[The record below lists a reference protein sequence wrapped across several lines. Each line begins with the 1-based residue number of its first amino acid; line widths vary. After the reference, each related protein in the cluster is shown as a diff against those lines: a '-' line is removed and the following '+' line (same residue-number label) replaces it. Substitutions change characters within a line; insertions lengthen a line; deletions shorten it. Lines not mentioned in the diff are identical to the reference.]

1 MSFESPR
8 FPEPPDEGGGLG
20 DSAADDDDDPLAS
33 SECGD
38 DVGPG
43 CFPRPPEF
51 SVPPPPLPPGL
62 CSSVVGGRRGGPGAG
77 GSSSSSSSGSNAV
90 APDELQFC
98 EVRPIGAELTTPSA
112 FPSLPVIAVCSSV
125 VLVAVLV
132 ASFLLWKHKKK
143 VQNFLPCKSPHQGV
157 PCELSAANGAAY
169 SDILLNHHHPTRLP
183 AHLVHGPDTHTLTP
197 IELLDVKY
205 GSYGAPH
212 LAPLTQTN
220 YTFRPA
226 SLRPQDHHSQQHRA
240 PQGSATLHHHAT
252 GGGSNATGSGTSRRS
267 LPGTS
272 QRSHHHKA
280 PNSRT
285 GTTSSRRSHRG
296 NNSEQFNPIYEEVS
310 GRPKPRRGY
319 RHHDSEDSEEDEARS
334 LGSED
339 EFAED
344 ELSLGE
350 YPRPPESG
358 SSSLQGSTGGDLC
371 PPDVGHVVEH
381 NRPSSNRR
389 LKAATPRGAASGSSK
404 HSHSLERNRNN
415 SGGLQAK
422 HNYYLSKSALA
433 FDQRNL
439 AAAPDSVGGPYSSV
453 DLMQHP
459 HQDSSPP
466 PEPAPGGMTVGG
478 NPVFNSG
485 FAMPGS
491 AGGFMMGP
499 DCQYPAPSAVPG
511 VGPFSSFLL
520 QPCGAVQEDTGEGD
534 AENIYASIDDDD
546 VSATGPYTIGGG
558 GAGVRGPVATK
569 PVLSQGPVAAG
580 RTVTNKDAQQLVPSY
595 GDIRPVFPTDQSG
608 RTLCT

>member
-20 DSAADDDDDPLAS
+20 DSAADDDEDPLAS
-33 SECGD
+33 PDCGD

-51 SVPPPPLPPGL
+51 GVPPPPLPPGL
-62 CSSVVGGRRGGPGAG
+62 CSSVASGRRSGA
-77 GSSSSSSSGSNAV
+77 SSS
-90 APDELQFC
+90 DELQFC
-98 EVRPIGAELTTPSA
+98 EVRPVGAELTTPSA

-143 VQNFLPCKSPHQGV
+143 VQNFLPCKSPHQGGV
-157 PCELSAANGAAY
+157 PCDLSAANGAAY

-183 AHLVHGPDTHTLTP
+183 AHLVHGTDTHTLTP

-220 YTFRPA
+220 YTFRPT
-226 SLRPQDHHSQQHRA
+226 SLRPQDHSAQHRT
-240 PQGSATLHHHAT
+240 PQHATLHGHHA
-252 GGGSNATGSGTSRRS
+252 GSTGSGRRS
-267 LPGTS
+267 APGTS
-272 QRSHHHKA
+272 QRSSHKA
-280 PNSRT
+280 SSNSRT
-285 GTTSSRRSHRG
+285 ASSRRSHRG
-296 NNSEQFNPIYEEVS
+296 GNSEQFNPIYEEVS
-310 GRPKPRRGY
+310 GRSKSRRGGY

-350 YPRPPESG
+350 YPRPAESA

-371 PPDVGHVVEH
+371 PPDAEP
-381 NRPSSNRR
+381 RSSGNRR
-389 LKAATPRGAASGSSK
+389 PKARTK

-415 SGGLQAK
+415 ATGLQAK

-433 FDQRNL
+433 FDQRN
-439 AAAPDSVGGPYSSV
+439 PGPYSSV

-466 PEPAPGGMTVGG
+466 EPAPGAANFGAA
-478 NPVFNSG
+478 SQ
-485 FAMPGS
+485 A
-491 AGGFMMGP
+491 GFMMGP
-499 DCQYPAPSAVPG
+499 DCQYPPAPNA
-511 VGPFSSFLL
+511 PFSTFLL
-520 QPCGAVQEDTGEGD
+520 QPCGAVQEDNAAEGD
-534 AENIYASIDDDD
+534 AENIYASIDDDE
-546 VSATGPYTIGGG
+546 VAAGPYTIGG
-558 GAGVRGPVATK
+558 AR
-569 PVLSQGPVAAG
+569 VAAKTG
-580 RTVTNKDAQQLVPSY
+580 QGARTVAKEASVVPSY

>member
-33 SECGD
+33 SDCGD

-51 SVPPPPLPPGL
+51 GVPPPPLPPGL
-62 CSSVVGGRRGGPGAG
+62 CSSVASGRRAGA
-77 GSSSSSSSGSNAV
+77 SA
-90 APDELQFC
+90 ADELQFC
-98 EVRPIGAELTTPSA
+98 EVRPVGAELTTPSA

-157 PCELSAANGAAY
+157 PCDLSAANGAAY

-183 AHLVHGPDTHTLTP
+183 AHLVHGTDTHTLTP

-226 SLRPQDHHSQQHRA
+226 SLRDHPAQHRT
-240 PQGSATLHHHAT
+240 PQHATVHGHHAGST
-252 GGGSNATGSGTSRRS
+252 GRRS
-267 LPGTS
+267 APGTS
-272 QRSHHHKA
+272 QRSSHKA

-296 NNSEQFNPIYEEVS
+296 ANSEQFNPIYEEVS
-310 GRPKPRRGY
+310 GRSKSRRGY
-319 RHHDSEDSEEDEARS
+319 RHRDSEDSEEDEARS

-350 YPRPPESG
+350 YPRAAESA

-371 PPDVGHVVEH
+371 PPDAEP
-381 NRPSSNRR
+381 RSSGNRR
-389 LKAATPRGAASGSSK
+389 LKPK

-415 SGGLQAK
+415 ATGLQAK

-433 FDQRNL
+433 FDQRN
-439 AAAPDSVGGPYSSV
+439 PGPYSSV

-466 PEPAPGGMTVGG
+466 EPAPV
-478 NPVFNSG
+478 
-485 FAMPGS
+485 
-491 AGGFMMGP
+491 AGISFGTPAAPPPQGFMMGP
-499 DCQYPAPSAVPG
+499 DCQYPAAAAANA
-511 VGPFSSFLL
+511 PFSTFLL
-520 QPCGAVQEDTGEGD
+520 QPCGAVQEDNAAEGGD
-534 AENIYASIDDDD
+534 AENIYASIDDDE
-546 VSATGPYTIGGG
+546 GPYTIGGG
-558 GAGVRGPVATK
+558 AR
-569 PVLSQGPVAAG
+569 VAAKPG
-580 RTVTNKDAQQLVPSY
+580 QGARTVAKEAAVVSSY

>member
-8 FPEPPDEGGGLG
+8 FPEPPDEGGGGLG

-33 SECGD
+33 SSECGD
-38 DVGPG
+38 DGGPG

-51 SVPPPPLPPGL
+51 GVPPPPLPPGL
-62 CSSVVGGRRGGPGAG
+62 CSSVAAGRRGGGAG
-77 GSSSSSSSGSNAV
+77 ASSS
-90 APDELQFC
+90 DDLQFC
-98 EVRPIGAELTTPSA
+98 EVRPVGAELTTPSA

-157 PCELSAANGAAY
+157 PCDLSAANGAAY

-183 AHLVHGPDTHTLTP
+183 AHLVHGTDTHTLTP

-212 LAPLTQTN
+212 LTPLTQTN

-226 SLRPQDHHSQQHRA
+226 SLRPQDSQQIRT
-240 PQGSATLHHHAT
+240 PQGSATMHHV
-252 GGGSNATGSGTSRRS
+252 GGAAASGRRS
-267 LPGTS
+267 APSTS
-272 QRSHHHKA
+272 QRAHHHHKA
-280 PNSRT
+280 SSSRT
-285 GTTSSRRSHRG
+285 APSRRSHRG
-296 NNSEQFNPIYEEVS
+296 GGGGNSEQFNPIYEEVS
-310 GRPKPRRGY
+310 GRPKPRRGGY

-350 YPRPPESG
+350 YPRPPDSG

-371 PPDVGHVVEH
+371 PPDAEP
-381 NRPSSNRR
+381 RPSRR
-389 LKAATPRGAASGSSK
+389 AKKGAK

-415 SGGLQAK
+415 ASGLQAK

-439 AAAPDSVGGPYSSV
+439 AAPSDPTAGAYSSV
-453 DLMQHP
+453 DLM
-459 HQDSSPP
+459 HQDSSPPP
-466 PEPAPGGMTVGG
+466 PEPAPGGMSG
-478 NPVFNSG
+478 NPVFGSG
-485 FAMPGS
+485 FGMPS
-491 AGGFMMGP
+491 SQAAFMMGP
-499 DCQYPAPSAVPG
+499 DCQYPPSAAAVPHNPT
-511 VGPFSSFLL
+511 PFSTFLL
-520 QPCGAVQEDTGEGD
+520 QPCGGAVQEDAAD

-546 VSATGPYTIGGG
+546 VSATGPYTIGG
-558 GAGVRGPVATK
+558 VRAAVAK
-569 PVLSQGPVAAG
+569 PGQGAAG
-580 RTVTNKDAQQLVPSY
+580 RTVVAGGKEAAMVPSY

>member
-8 FPEPPDEGGGLG
+8 FAEPPDEGGLG

-33 SECGD
+33 PDCGD

-51 SVPPPPLPPGL
+51 GVPPPPLPPGR
-62 CSSVVGGRRGGPGAG
+62 CSSGRRAGA
-77 GSSSSSSSGSNAV
+77 
-90 APDELQFC
+90 DELQFC
-98 EVRPIGAELTTPSA
+98 EVRPVGAELTTPSA

-157 PCELSAANGAAY
+157 PCDLSAANGAAY

-183 AHLVHGPDTHTLTP
+183 AHLVHGTDTHTLTP

-226 SLRPQDHHSQQHRA
+226 SLRPQDHPAQQRT
-240 PQGSATLHHHAT
+240 PQPATLHHA
-252 GGGSNATGSGTSRRS
+252 GSAGRRS
-267 LPGTS
+267 APGTS
-272 QRSHHHKA
+272 QRPSHKSSS
-280 PNSRT
+280 SRT
-285 GTTSSRRSHRG
+285 ASSRRSHRG
-296 NNSEQFNPIYEEVS
+296 ANSEQFNPIYEEVS
-310 GRPKPRRGY
+310 GRSKSRRGY

-350 YPRPPESG
+350 YPRPAESA

-371 PPDVGHVVEH
+371 PPDAEPRSG
-381 NRPSSNRR
+381 RR
-389 LKAATPRGAASGSSK
+389 TKPKAK

-415 SGGLQAK
+415 ATGLQAK

-433 FDQRNL
+433 FDQRN
-439 AAAPDSVGGPYSSV
+439 PGPYSSV

-466 PEPAPGGMTVGG
+466 EPAPGAVNFGAA
-478 NPVFNSG
+478 SQ
-485 FAMPGS
+485 A
-491 AGGFMMGP
+491 GFMMGP
-499 DCQYPAPSAVPG
+499 DCQYPPATSA
-511 VGPFSSFLL
+511 PFSTFL
-520 QPCGAVQEDTGEGD
+520 PCGAVQEDNAAEGD
-534 AENIYASIDDDD
+534 AENIYASIDDDE
-546 VSATGPYTIGGG
+546 VAAGPYTIGGG
-558 GAGVRGPVATK
+558 GAR
-569 PVLSQGPVAAG
+569 VAAKPG
-580 RTVTNKDAQQLVPSY
+580 QGARTVAKEAAVVPSY
-595 GDIRPVFPTDQSG
+595 GDIRPVFPADQSS

>member
-20 DSAADDDDDPLAS
+20 DSATDDDEDPLAS
-33 SECGD
+33 SDCGA

-51 SVPPPPLPPGL
+51 GVPPPPLPPGL
-62 CSSVVGGRRGGPGAG
+62 CSSVASGRRAGA
-77 GSSSSSSSGSNAV
+77 SSSPA
-90 APDELQFC
+90 DELQFC
-98 EVRPIGAELTTPSA
+98 EVRPVGAELTTPSA

-157 PCELSAANGAAY
+157 PCDLSAANGAAY

-183 AHLVHGPDTHTLTP
+183 AHLVHGTDTHTLTP

-226 SLRPQDHHSQQHRA
+226 SLRPQDHPQPHRTPQH
-240 PQGSATLHHHAT
+240 ATLHGHHA
-252 GGGSNATGSGTSRRS
+252 GSTGSGRRS
-267 LPGTS
+267 APGTS
-272 QRSHHHKA
+272 QRSSHKA

-296 NNSEQFNPIYEEVS
+296 ANSEQFNPIYEEVS
-310 GRPKPRRGY
+310 GRSKSRRGGY

-350 YPRPPESG
+350 YPRPPESA

-371 PPDVGHVVEH
+371 PPDAEP
-381 NRPSSNRR
+381 RASSNRR
-389 LKAATPRGAASGSSK
+389 LRGAAK

-415 SGGLQAK
+415 ASGLQAK

-433 FDQRNL
+433 FDQRN
-439 AAAPDSVGGPYSSV
+439 PGPYSSV

-466 PEPAPGGMTVGG
+466 EPAPGAIA
-478 NPVFNSG
+478 NSSFG
-485 FAMPGS
+485 LPPPAAS
-491 AGGFMMGP
+491 QAGFMMGP
-499 DCQYPAPSAVPG
+499 DCQYPAAPNA
-511 VGPFSSFLL
+511 PFSTFLL
-520 QPCGAVQEDTGEGD
+520 QPCGAVQGDNAAEGD

-546 VSATGPYTIGGG
+546 ATATGPYTIGGG
-558 GAGVRGPVATK
+558 ARAAAGAKPGPGART
-569 PVLSQGPVAAG
+569 VAASAKEAS
-580 RTVTNKDAQQLVPSY
+580 VVPSY